1 MKITK
6 DDYSRLNKLIT
17 ETVQGHSIMAL
28 AEYPGMSVMRYSW
41 DIYHATC
48 DKAQH
53 ANNVSDYLFLRHLY
67 DYLNDDHLTT
77 ALRAILRDL
86 GKIS

>member
-6 DDYSRLNKLIT
+6 QDYDRLNALIT
-17 ETVQGHSIMAL
+17 KTVTDHEIHSL
-28 AEYPGMSVMRYSW
+28 ADYPGMSVLRYSW
-41 DIYHATC
+41 DIYHAVC
-48 DKAQH
+48 DRAQNE
-53 ANNVSDYLFLRHLY
+53 NNVSDYLFLRHLY

-77 ALRAILRDL
+77 ALRAILLDL